1 MSNKTIEMFKIRQL
15 LRLYA
20 SGRGTKY
27 ISQSTGLARNTV
39 KKYLLVFVQL
49 RITMEE
55 LNEMSDAQ
63 MSKIFFVKD
72 VVPVANKRLVDLEVL
87 LPSLASMLKKR
98 GVTKQMI
105 YAKYVL
111 SCPDGYKSSAFL
123 ERLNTFMN
131 VGKGSMKMEHKAG
144 DKMFVDYTGKKLQ
157 VVDKLTGEIKDVEVF
172 VAILGCSQ
180 LTFVMAMESQQ
191 KEDFIMGCEQA
202 LHFYGGVP
210 QAIVPDN
217 LRSAVT
223 KASKYEAQLNND
235 FAAFAE
241 HYHTFGFPTRAY
253 KPKDK
258 ALVEGAVK
266 IIYTTIF
273 SKIDQQVYYSIVDL
287 NTDILLHLQVHNGSL
302 LTGQK
307 YSRRQQFEELEKQT
321 LQPLNPYLFELMT
334 TQLSTVNKY
343 GHVLLSV
350 DKRYYSVPFKL
361 IGKRLKIKYSSKQL
375 SVYDEIEIVAVH
387 DRFYGKGQ
395 KYITVQDHLASQH
408 KYLSEWN
415 PQKFMAMA
423 TAIDIVVAN
432 YIAKILSREMYPEQ
446 SYKSCSGV
454 LNLAKR
460 VGKERIINACKRADS
475 YGLYNYGI
483 IDQIL
488 RSKADYIAFEDD
500 LANPSMPSHEN
511 IRGQNYYE

>member
-1 MSNKTIEMFKIRQL
+1 LIWR
-15 LRLYA
+15 
-20 SGRGTKY
+20 RGATY
-27 ISQSTGLARNTV
+27 IW
-39 KKYLLVFVQL
+39 
-49 RITMEE
+49 
-55 LNEMSDAQ
+55 
-63 MSKIFFVKD
+63 
-72 VVPVANKRLVDLEVL
+72 
-87 LPSLASMLKKR
+87 
-98 GVTKQMI
+98 
-105 YAKYVL
+105 AK
-111 SCPDGYKSSAFL
+111 GT
-123 ERLNTFMN
+123 N
-131 VGKGSMKMEHKAG
+131 
-144 DKMFVDYTGKKLQ
+144 
-157 VVDKLTGEIKDVEVF
+157 LTG
-172 VAILGCSQ
+172 
-180 LTFVMAMESQQ
+180 
-191 KEDFIMGCEQA
+191 
-202 LHFYGGVP
+202 
-210 QAIVPDN
+210 
-217 LRSAVT
+217 
-223 KASKYEAQLNND
+223 
-235 FAAFAE
+235 
-241 HYHTFGFPTRAY
+241 
-253 KPKDK
+253 
-258 ALVEGAVK
+258 
-266 IIYTTIF
+266 F
-273 SKIDQQVYYSIVDL
+273 S
-287 NTDILLHLQVHNGSL
+287 N
-302 LTGQK
+302 
-307 YSRRQQFEELEKQT
+307 
-321 LQPLNPYLFELMT
+321 
-334 TQLSTVNKY
+334 
-343 GHVLLSV
+343 
-350 DKRYYSVPFKL
+350 SVPFKL